1 MSLRFEKALMSECD
15 TQDASAG
22 KMFGCLGPMAWKS
35 VSRVGAAGAKL
46 TIAVSPSLPF
56 SSPLRSFYLFTLCSN
71 PLSSIFFR
79 TSSPRLPPSTPCSTR
94 HQVGSATLGCRAA
107 LRASSATACL
117 RARGPGPSLQTSM
130 KPFITWTGC
139 SRVSVRRTSMNA
151 RDVFA
156 RCDVPCSPLRA
167 SLFLLWFVSHSASP
181 SDG

>member
-1 MSLRFEKALMSECD
+1 MSFWFEKALMSECD

-46 TIAVSPSLPF
+46 TIAVSPSLPL
-56 SSPLRSFYLFTLCSN
+56 SQLRSFYLFTLCSN
-71 PLSSIFFR
+71 LLSSIFFR

-117 RARGPGPSLQTSM
+117 RVRGPGPSLQTSM
-130 KPFITWTGC
+130 TPFITWTGC
-139 SRVSVRRTSMNA
+139 SRVSVRHTSMNA
-151 RDVFA
+151 WDVFA

-167 SLFLLWFVSHSASP
+167 SLVLLWFVSHSASP
-181 SDG
+181 SDS